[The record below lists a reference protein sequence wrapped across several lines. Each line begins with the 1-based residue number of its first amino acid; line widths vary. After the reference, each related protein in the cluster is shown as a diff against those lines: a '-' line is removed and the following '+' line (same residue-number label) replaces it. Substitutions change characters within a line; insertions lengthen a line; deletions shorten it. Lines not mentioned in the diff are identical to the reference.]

1 MKTIT
6 IQEYLLTYQDA
17 LVIDVRSPSEYS
29 HARIPGAKSIPLFTD
44 EERKVVGTT
53 YKQVSRQDA
62 IKIGLDY
69 FGPKMRGFVEEIEN
83 TLKGDNQKPI
93 LVHCWRG
100 GMRSDAVSWLLDLYG
115 FNILKLDGGYKAFR
129 GWVLNTFE
137 QSYDFEIVAGRTGSG
152 KTRFLHSKRQE
163 GGAVID
169 LEGIA
174 SHKGSA
180 FGHINMPIQPSQEY
194 FENQLAVELYNLR
207 RSKIWIE
214 DESARIGQ
222 VSIPRKIYNQMQL
235 ANSFHLEIDM
245 EERLKN
251 IMSEYGDLPIT
262 ELKASI
268 GRIRKRLGG
277 LECQNA
283 LAFLDVGEVE
293 SCFKILMKYYDK
305 WYDRSMAVRDSID

>member
-1 MKTIT
+1 MRTIN
-6 IQEYLLTYQDA
+6 IDEYISTYQDA

-29 HARIPGAKSIPLFTD
+29 HARIPGAKSMPLFTD

-69 FGPKMRGFVEEIEN
+69 FGPKMRGFLEEIEN
-83 TLKGDNQKPI
+83 ILGHDNQKPI

-100 GMRSDAVSWLLDLYG
+100 GMRSGAVAWLFDLYG

-137 QSYDFEIVAGRTGSG
+137 QSYDFKVVAGRTGSG
-152 KTRFLHSKRQE
+152 KTKFLLSKREE
-163 GGAVID
+163 GEAVID
-169 LEGIA
+169 LESIA

-180 FGHINMPIQPSQEY
+180 FGHINMPVQPSQEY
-194 FENQLAVELYNLR
+194 FENQLAFELYNLR

-222 VSIPRKIYNQMQL
+222 VSIPRKIYDQMQL
-235 ANSFHLEIDM
+235 ADSVHLEIDM

-251 IMSEYGDLPIT
+251 IMEEYGELPMQ
-262 ELKASI
+262 ELKDAVS
-268 GRIRKRLGG
+268 RIRKRLGG

-283 LAFLDVGEVE
+283 LAFLDVGDVA
-293 SCFKILMKYYDK
+293 SCFKILVKYYDK
-305 WYDRSMAVRDSID
+305 WYDRSMAARN